1 MKALEA
7 SQSELEAKL
16 NALEETAK
24 AAAAPVVAEPA
35 AEVTTAPMEIP
46 SEETSAPATEETAA
60 PAPAPATVLAPAPA
74 AEEKEAEEKVKEP
87 ALQDDQKGKKNSLP

>member
-1 MKALEA
+1 M
-7 SQSELEAKL
+7 

-35 AEVTTAPMEIP
+35 AEATTVPMEIP

-87 ALQDDQKGKKNSLP
+87 ALQDDQKGKKNSLPEA